1 MAQWN
6 SLLPFPQQ
14 DFLVWVLGGATWLW
28 LVSHRL
34 NRIIK
39 KSGSCQLLF
48 KLSKWLGTTWIF
60 FHFFCLL
67 YSLKVPTA
75 WNCFWIELWSICYI
89 ITRNI
94 SSVLCYHTIESI
106 LFNSIDKVVLNMY
119 VLNVCYITKSL
130 ACSSRTDGG
139 QPEDPSLRVWAR
151 GHDEG

>member
-94 SSVLCYHTIESI
+94 SSVLCYHIA
-106 LFNSIDKVVLNMY
+106 KVVLNMY

-130 ACSSRTDGG
+130 ACSSHSDGG
-139 QPEDPSLRVWAR
+139 QPENPSLGVL
-151 GHDEG
+151 GHDKGWLASGKQRQY